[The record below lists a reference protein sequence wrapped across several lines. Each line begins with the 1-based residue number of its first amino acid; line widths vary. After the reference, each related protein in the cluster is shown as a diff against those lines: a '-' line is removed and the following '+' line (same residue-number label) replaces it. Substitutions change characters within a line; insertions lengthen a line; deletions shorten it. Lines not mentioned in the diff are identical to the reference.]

1 MIKEIRKFQIANIQG
16 YLTAIREVDGEENL
30 YEADF
35 IFDTSVDICAINGQD
50 LVDYMESLNLEW
62 RLISEWKLRL
72 LEKAQVPLLVH

>member
-1 MIKEIRKFQIANIQG
+1 MIKEIRRFQIANTQG
-16 YLTAIREVDGEENL
+16 YLTAIREVGGEENL

-62 RLISEWKLRL
+62 RIIAE
-72 LEKAQVPLLVH
+72 

>member
-62 RLISEWKLRL
+62 RLISE
-72 LEKAQVPLLVH
+72 

>member
-35 IFDTSVDICAINGQD
+35 VFDTSVDICAINGQD
-50 LVDYMESLNLEW
+50 LIDYMESLNLDW
-62 RLISEWKLRL
+62 RLITEWKLRL
-72 LEKAQVPLLVH
+72 LDWHPTQNAL

>member
-1 MIKEIRKFQIANIQG
+1 MIKEIRKFQIRNIQG

-35 IFDTSVDICAINGQD
+35 VFDTAVDICSINGQD

-62 RLISEWKLRL
+62 RLITE
-72 LEKAQVPLLVH
+72 

>member
-1 MIKEIRKFQIANIQG
+1 MIKEIRRFQIANIQG

-62 RLISEWKLRL
+62 RLISE
-72 LEKAQVPLLVH
+72 

>member
-1 MIKEIRKFQIANIQG
+1 MIKEIRRFQIANIQG

-50 LVDYMESLNLEW
+50 LIDYMESLNLDW
-62 RLISEWKLRL
+62 RLITE
-72 LEKAQVPLLVH
+72 

>member
-50 LVDYMESLNLEW
+50 LVDYMESLNLDW
-62 RLISEWKLRL
+62 RLISE
-72 LEKAQVPLLVH
+72 

>member
-35 IFDTSVDICAINGQD
+35 VFDTSVDICAINGQD
-50 LVDYMESLNLEW
+50 LIDYMESLNLEW
-62 RLISEWKLRL
+62 RLITE
-72 LEKAQVPLLVH
+72 

>member
-1 MIKEIRKFQIANIQG
+1 MIKEIKKFQIANIQG

-35 IFDTSVDICAINGQD
+35 VFDTSVDICAINGQD

-62 RLISEWKLRL
+62 RLITE
-72 LEKAQVPLLVH
+72 

>member
-50 LVDYMESLNLEW
+50 LMDYMESLNLEW
-62 RLISEWKLRL
+62 RLITE
-72 LEKAQVPLLVH
+72 